1 MARKWDAQ
9 EIKKVK
15 RMKRDITEEVGKD
28 FFNDERD
35 DSHFGHGRHMWNAI
49 FTIANALDVLLSAQ
63 NEDKDG
69 NHKE

>member
-15 RMKRDITEEVGKD
+15 RMKNDITEEVGKE
-28 FFNDERD
+28 FCNDGRG
-35 DSHFGHGRHMWNAI
+35 DSRFGYGRHVWNAI